1 MVSSIMSYICNCQ
14 PAGHKKGDFSVAL
27 KNYSASAAFCA
38 WKIVSMPPLARASK
52 LSNSS

>member
-27 KNYSASAAFCA
+27 K
-38 WKIVSMPPLARASK
+38 K
-52 LSNSS
+52 LFRQRRFLRLEDSVNAPSGEGQ